1 MRVLLVNMTLDI
13 ESGGGTARKT
23 AQVARALQQAGDEVV
38 VLTFSP
44 VPVAVRA
51 AMDGIGIVA
60 LPPLNRRF
68 WIPVPRL
75 RQIAATVATADAVVI
90 GNHWM
95 ILNVLVAR
103 AARRLGRPY
112 VVIPSGALPVE
123 GRSRWMKHLFNRLYG
138 RRLIREAAAWVATTG
153 QEAGDF
159 GAYGIDPE
167 RVQIIPN
174 AIDPEIAPEAKSL
187 PVPLVVTE
195 KPFLLFVGR
204 LMHEKGPDLL
214 LEAFAGIARRVPH
227 DLVFFGAG
235 PLLRSL
241 RAQAAAA
248 GLSARIHFRGFVAPL
263 ALPAAYAE
271 ADLVVIPSR
280 RDAMTLVVLEAGLA
294 GRPVLITDRCGADD
308 LAAAEAVVVVPPD
321 PRAIGK
327 GILEI
332 LGRDDGGRALGR
344 HLQEV
349 VTRDYALN
357 AAGTQYRMLLHGLV
371 GEGL

>member
-1 MRVLLVNMTLDI
+1 MRVLLVNMTLDV

-23 AQVARALQQAGDEVV
+23 VQIAKALQQAGDEVV

-51 AMDGIGIVA
+51 AMDGVGLVA

-68 WIPVPRL
+68 WVPLPRPG
-75 RQIAATVATADAVVI
+75 QIAATVAAVDAVVI

-95 ILNVLVAR
+95 ILNVLVAQ

-123 GRSRWMKHLFNRLYG
+123 GRSRWMKQLFNRLCG
-138 RRLIREAAAWVATTG
+138 RRLIREAAAWIATTG
-153 QEAGDF
+153 QEVRDF
-159 GAYGIDPE
+159 GAYGIDPQ

-174 AIDPEIAPEAKSL
+174 AIDQEVALEATSL
-187 PVPLVVTE
+187 PVPFVSE
-195 KPFLLFVGR
+195 NPFLLFVGR

-214 LEAFAGIARRVPH
+214 LEAFAGIADRVPH

-235 PLLRSL
+235 PLLSSL
-241 RAQAAAA
+241 RARAAAA
-248 GLSARIHFRGFVAPL
+248 GLSARTHFCGFVAPL

-294 GRPVLITDRCGADD
+294 GRPVLMTDRCGADD
-308 LAAAEAVVVVPPD
+308 LAAAKAVVVVPPE
-321 PRAIGK
+321 PQAIGE

-349 VTRDYALN
+349 VTRDYALD
-357 AAGTQYRMLLHGLV
+357 AAGAQYRMLLHGLV